1 MTKRDKLWQ
10 KANQSPQ
17 NLSFDEF
24 ETLMR
29 QSNWTMERQR
39 GSHRL
44 WVSPQGQTLP
54 IQPRK
59 DGKAKPYQ
67 VQQFLIYQETKN

>member
-10 KANQSPQ
+10 KSKEIPQ

-24 ETLMR
+24 ETLLR
-29 QSNWTMERQR
+29 QSNWTLERQK

-44 WVSPQGQTLP
+44 WLSPEGQTLP

-67 VQQFLIYQETKN
+67 IQQFFIYQEEKG

>member
-1 MTKRDKLWQ
+1 MTKREKLWQ
-10 KANQSPQ
+10 KAKQSPQ
-17 NLSFDEF
+17 NLTFDEF
-24 ETLMR
+24 ETLLQQTGWIFSR
-29 QSNWTMERQR
+29 QK

-44 WVSPQGQTLP
+44 WYSPKSQPLP

-67 VQQFLIYQETKN
+67 VQQFITYTEES

>member
-1 MTKRDKLWQ
+1 MTKRNKLWQ
-10 KANQSPQ
+10 KAKESPQ

-24 ETLMR
+24 ETLLR
-29 QSNWTMERQR
+29 QSNWTLERQK

-44 WVSPQGQTLP
+44 WISQKGQTLP

-67 VQQFLIYQETKN
+67 IQQFFIYQEEKG

>member
-1 MTKRDKLWQ
+1 MTKRNKLWQ
-10 KANQSPQ
+10 KAKESPQ

-24 ETLMR
+24 ETLLR
-29 QSNWTMERQR
+29 QSNWTLERQK

-44 WVSPQGQTLP
+44 WISPKGQILP

-67 VQQFLIYQETKN
+67 IQQFFIYQEEKG